1 VWSDVWRGALAFF
14 LVVVGVGLGYLFWRL
29 GNTFGRL
36 TSAVGRITDEVVPI
50 LSRAQTTVDGVNL
63 ELERV
68 DDIMQSA
75 VSATKGAEKAVG
87 TVSKAVTTPVKK
99 ASGLAAGIKE
109 GMATLRSRRSAERA
123 DAQIID
129 QGPPPPAEPIG
140 AATPPPPGG
149 GT

>member
-14 LVVVGVGLGYLFWRL
+14 LVVVGIGLGYLLWRL
-29 GNTFGRL
+29 GSTFGRL
-36 TSAVGRITDEVVPI
+36 TSALGRITDEVVPI
-50 LSRAQTTVDGVNL
+50 LNRAQTTVDGVNL

-75 VSATKGAEKAVG
+75 VGATKGAEKAVG

-123 DAQIID
+123 DAESFEA
-129 QGPPPPAEPIG
+129 PPAEPITAQ
-140 AATPPPPGG
+140 AAPPSGG
-149 GT
+149 GP

>member
-1 VWSDVWRGALAFF
+1 MWSDVWRGALAFF
-14 LVVVGVGLGYLFWRL
+14 LVVVGVGLGYLLWRL